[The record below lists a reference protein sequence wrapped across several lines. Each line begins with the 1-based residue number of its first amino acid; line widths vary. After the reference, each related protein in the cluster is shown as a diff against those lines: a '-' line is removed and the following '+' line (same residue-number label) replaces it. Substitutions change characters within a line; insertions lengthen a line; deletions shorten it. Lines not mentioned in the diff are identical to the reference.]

1 MNLVSLDEA
10 RFHLR
15 VEPDYPAEQI
25 ALYLAAAEE
34 AAEQFLNR
42 RVFASQPELDAAV
55 AADPDLVGGYPMVL
69 TTGIKV
75 AVLLI
80 AGHLHANRENT
91 SATKLEAI
99 PMGAHSFLWPYRK
112 GLGV

>member
-1 MNLVSLDEA
+1 MTLVSLEEA

-15 VEPDYPAEQI
+15 AEPDYPAEQI

-34 AAEQFLNR
+34 AAQEFLNR
-42 RVFASQPELDAAV
+42 RVFADQGSLDAAV
-55 AADPDLVGGYPMVL
+55 LLDTAGDFPMVVNN
-69 TTGIKV
+69 GIKV

-80 AGHLHANRENT
+80 LGHLHANRENA
-91 SATKLEAI
+91 SPTKLEAI